1 VNWQYRAVTQAG
13 KGVPEVF
20 AMAENE
26 NRHNDTRVLTPLLA
40 MALII
45 ACGFLYAMWLSPAM
59 SG

>member
-1 VNWQYRAVTQAG
+1 
-13 KGVPEVF
+13 
-20 AMAENE
+20 MAENE